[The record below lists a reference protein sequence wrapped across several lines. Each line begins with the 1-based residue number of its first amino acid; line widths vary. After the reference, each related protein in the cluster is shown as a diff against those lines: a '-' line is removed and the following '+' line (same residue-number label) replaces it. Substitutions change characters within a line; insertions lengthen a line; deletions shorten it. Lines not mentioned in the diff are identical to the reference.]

1 MTDDL
6 QMPAIR
12 PPRLTIQ
19 LAEHQLK
26 LLTLWAKFNGKPTTT
41 FAGQIVASR
50 IEANAADIMQS
61 VKIAAQMENISEDEI
76 IERWLGDSADDES

>member
-1 MTDDL
+1 MT
-6 QMPAIR
+6 
-12 PPRLTIQ
+12 
-19 LAEHQLK
+19 
-26 LLTLWAKFNGKPTTT
+26 NGLPDA
-41 FAGQIVASR
+41 FYQI